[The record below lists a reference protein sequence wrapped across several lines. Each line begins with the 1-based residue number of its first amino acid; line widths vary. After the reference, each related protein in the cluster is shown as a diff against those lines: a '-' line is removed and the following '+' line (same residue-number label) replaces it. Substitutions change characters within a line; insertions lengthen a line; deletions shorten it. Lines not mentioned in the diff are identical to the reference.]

1 MYIFTALI
9 LLQVTFKQ
17 TIFLAMLIIGE
28 EFSLHWTTML
38 FNVSKL
44 VRITSTSASPQ
55 SDTCTNANVLFQS
68 VESDY
73 PLPAPDIP

>member
-1 MYIFTALI
+1 M
-9 LLQVTFKQ
+9 
-17 TIFLAMLIIGE
+17 
-28 EFSLHWTTML
+28 
-38 FNVSKL
+38 SKL